1 MAGVRKSMPEMQK
14 FSTFRV
20 LFLAILYFKAG
31 KEARCSFF
39 ILQRAHLF
47 ICFHRIDGFFAA
59 SKKYVDK
66 PRFLCYIIRAV
77 AEWFSRLERR
87 PVTPEVEGSSPFS
100 VATMPLPEGHNIC

>member
-39 ILQRAHLF
+39 ILQRALLL
-47 ICFHRIDGFFAA
+47 IKARQAA
-59 SKKYVDK
+59 SVYVI
-66 PRFLCYIIRAV
+66 C
-77 AEWFSRLERR
+77 
-87 PVTPEVEGSSPFS
+87 SPSTENMTKS
-100 VATMPLPEGHNIC
+100 VR

>member
-39 ILQRAHLF
+39 ILQRALSAF
-47 ICFHRIDGFFAA
+47 FNIPGQTKEALHRIA
-59 SKKYVDK
+59 
-66 PRFLCYIIRAV
+66 LLAV
-77 AEWFSRLERR
+77 LRQRHAI
-87 PVTPEVEGSSPFS
+87 TP
-100 VATMPLPEGHNIC
+100 

>member
-39 ILQRAHLF
+39 ILQRALCRQ
-47 ICFHRIDGFFAA
+47 IDPLINRQEPCFHICRICIPGKILDSP
-59 SKKYVDK
+59 SKAIKDS
-66 PRFLCYIIRAV
+66 RA
-77 AEWFSRLERR
+77 
-87 PVTPEVEGSSPFS
+87 
-100 VATMPLPEGHNIC
+100 

>member
-39 ILQRAHLF
+39 ILQRAH
-47 ICFHRIDGFFAA
+47 
-59 SKKYVDK
+59 KKALAMDK
-66 PRFLCYIIRAV
+66 KETPR
-77 AEWFSRLERR
+77 
-87 PVTPEVEGSSPFS
+87 
-100 VATMPLPEGHNIC
+100 

>member
-39 ILQRAHLF
+39 ILQRARVFVFVFVLKTF
-47 ICFHRIDGFFAA
+47 ETSGA
-59 SKKYVDK
+59 SCGIMKKTVCG
-66 PRFLCYIIRAV
+66 RMCL
-77 AEWFSRLERR
+77 
-87 PVTPEVEGSSPFS
+87 
-100 VATMPLPEGHNIC
+100 

>member
-39 ILQRAHLF
+39 ILQRARRLF
-47 ICFHRIDGFFAA
+47 RRMTVRKDQAFWAYQ
-59 SKKYVDK
+59 KKK
-66 PRFLCYIIRAV
+66 
-77 AEWFSRLERR
+77 
-87 PVTPEVEGSSPFS
+87 
-100 VATMPLPEGHNIC
+100 

>member
-39 ILQRAHLF
+39 ILQRTLF
-47 ICFHRIDGFFAA
+47 GNSVVCSGNMPI
-59 SKKYVDK
+59 SV
-66 PRFLCYIIRAV
+66 IR
-77 AEWFSRLERR
+77 
-87 PVTPEVEGSSPFS
+87 
-100 VATMPLPEGHNIC
+100 

>member
-39 ILQRAHLF
+39 ILQRALF
-47 ICFHRIDGFFAA
+47 
-59 SKKYVDK
+59 
-66 PRFLCYIIRAV
+66 L
-77 AEWFSRLERR
+77 
-87 PVTPEVEGSSPFS
+87 S
-100 VATMPLPEGHNIC
+100 VW

>member
-39 ILQRAHLF
+39 ILQRA
-47 ICFHRIDGFFAA
+47 
-59 SKKYVDK
+59 
-66 PRFLCYIIRAV
+66 RAILI
-77 AEWFSRLERR
+77 AHE
-87 PVTPEVEGSSPFS
+87 
-100 VATMPLPEGHNIC
+100 

>member
-39 ILQRAHLF
+39 ILQRAQ
-47 ICFHRIDGFFAA
+47 I
-59 SKKYVDK
+59 
-66 PRFLCYIIRAV
+66 LCYAV
-77 AEWFSRLERR
+77 FGRI
-87 PVTPEVEGSSPFS
+87 
-100 VATMPLPEGHNIC
+100 LPCDLAGADTV